1 MPTKT
6 WAMFLVVL
14 ATLLT
19 SLGQILWKFGS
30 FHISSNPFSWLN
42 PPLLLGFMA
51 YGGAALMLVIALK
64 NGELSTLYPIIAT
77 SYIWVALLSPLFFH
91 DNFALSKFT
100 GIAFIILGITLI
112 TKGDR
117 HG

>member
-6 WAMFLVVL
+6 WAIILVIF

-30 FHISSNPFSWLN
+30 FHINSDILSWLN
-42 PPLLLGFMA
+42 PPLVLGFLA
-51 YGGAALMLVIALK
+51 YGGAAFMLVIALK

-77 SYIWVALLSPLFFH
+77 SYIWVALLSPFFFH
-91 DNFALSKFT
+91 DSFAISKFV
-100 GIAFIILGITLI
+100 GIAFIILGVTLI
-112 TKGDR
+112 SKGDR